1 MEEYSLKKSRE
12 EYNITIE
19 ELSDYSQIDSETIKR
34 IEEKRESEFSEEE
47 KLIFPKLIFHLHNLN
62 LSNCKKNKIL
72 NYREELEKEI
82 FEEAKSY
89 SNSFNQI
96 KKYMLI
102 FTITLAT
109 IVTITSAVLS
119 IAKNKKEQE
128 EKIVTKSE
136 NILQSI
142 STIVQNLETLNL
154 EIDKIENKKI
164 EENLKKEIK
173 ILEEKLALEKINLET
188 LTNQKKEKI
197 KEIITPMRI
206 SLIIIITLIMLI
218 MLILLYLLMYNLK
231 VSSLDNS
238 IKTKEKIVEKINV
251 EELIN
256 ELDKDFNNNMIK
268 INIYQLN
275 AYNDQ
280 TKSQANK
287 SFKIA
292 SRTSIIGFILLCIGL
307 ISVFWG
313 KNKPGYLT
321 TGVGLLIEFLSG
333 IIFYLYNKTIVKMG
347 EYHKKIVLTQNIA
360 LALKATDDFETNK
373 KMEVR
378 GKIVDEILKDIN
390 KFLSEK

>member
-1 MEEYSLKKSRE
+1 MEEYNLKNLIEK
-12 EYNITIE
+12 YNITIE
-19 ELSDYSQIDSETIKR
+19 ELSDYSKINLETIKI
-34 IEEKRESEFSEEE
+34 IEKKNESELSEEE
-47 KLIFPKLIFHLHNLN
+47 KLILNKLILSVYNLN
-62 LSNCKKNKIL
+62 LSNYQKNKIF
-72 NYREELEKEI
+72 NYRQELEKEI

-89 SNSFNQI
+89 SKSFYQVKRNI
-96 KKYMLI
+96 LI
-102 FTITLAT
+102 FTIILTT

-119 IAKNKKEQE
+119 IDENKKEQE

-136 NILQSI
+136 DILQNI
-142 STIVQNLETLNL
+142 SAIVQKLETLNL
-154 EIDKIENKKI
+154 EIDKRENEKI

-173 ILEEKLALEKINLET
+173 TLEEKLALEKINLET
-188 LTNQKKEKI
+188 LTNEKKEKI
-197 KEIITPMRI
+197 KEMTIPMII
-206 SLIIIITLIMLI
+206 SLIIISLLII
-218 MLILLYLLMYNLK
+218 ILLYSLMYNLK
-231 VSSLDNS
+231 VSLLDNS

-307 ISVFWG
+307 VSVFWG

-360 LALKATDDFETNK
+360 LALKATDDFEANK

>member
-1 MEEYSLKKSRE
+1 MEEYNLKNLIEK
-12 EYNITIE
+12 YNITIE
-19 ELSDYSQIDSETIKR
+19 ELSDYSKINLETIKI
-34 IEEKRESEFSEEE
+34 IEKKHESELSEEE
-47 KLIFPKLIFHLHNLN
+47 KLILNKLMLSLYNLN
-62 LSNCKKNKIL
+62 LSNYQKNKIF
-72 NYREELEKEI
+72 NYRQELEKEI

-89 SNSFNQI
+89 SKSFYQVKRNI
-96 KKYMLI
+96 LI
-102 FTITLAT
+102 FTIILTT

-119 IAKNKKEQE
+119 IDENKKEQE

-136 NILQSI
+136 NILQNI
-142 STIVQNLETLNL
+142 SAIVQKLETLNL
-154 EIDKIENKKI
+154 EIDKRENEKI

-173 ILEEKLALEKINLET
+173 TLEEKLALEKINLET
-188 LTNQKKEKI
+188 LTNEKKEKI
-197 KEIITPMRI
+197 KEIIIPMII
-206 SLIIIITLIMLI
+206 SLIIITLLI
-218 MLILLYLLMYNLK
+218 IILLYSLMYNLK
-231 VSSLDNS
+231 VSLLDNS

-256 ELDKDFNNNMIK
+256 DLDKDFNNNMIK

-307 ISVFWG
+307 VSVFLG

-360 LALKATDDFETNK
+360 LALKATDDFEANK

>member
-1 MEEYSLKKSRE
+1 MEEYNLKNLIEK
-12 EYNITIE
+12 YNITIE
-19 ELSDYSQIDSETIKR
+19 ELSDYSKINLETIKI
-34 IEEKRESEFSEEE
+34 IEKKNESELSEEE
-47 KLIFPKLIFHLHNLN
+47 KLILNKLILSVYNLN
-62 LSNCKKNKIL
+62 LSNYQKNKIF
-72 NYREELEKEI
+72 NYRQELEKEI

-89 SNSFNQI
+89 SKSFYQVKRNI
-96 KKYMLI
+96 LI
-102 FTITLAT
+102 FTIILTT

-119 IAKNKKEQE
+119 IDENKKEQE

-136 NILQSI
+136 DILQNI
-142 STIVQNLETLNL
+142 SAIVQKLETLNL
-154 EIDKIENKKI
+154 EIDKRENEKI

-173 ILEEKLALEKINLET
+173 TLEEKLALEKINLET
-188 LTNQKKEKI
+188 LTNEKKEKI
-197 KEIITPMRI
+197 KEMIIPMII
-206 SLIIIITLIMLI
+206 SLIIISLLII
-218 MLILLYLLMYNLK
+218 ILLYSLMYNLK
-231 VSSLDNS
+231 VSLLDNS

-307 ISVFWG
+307 VSVFWG

-360 LALKATDDFETNK
+360 LALKATDDFEANK

>member
-1 MEEYSLKKSRE
+1 MEEYNLKNLIEK
-12 EYNITIE
+12 YNITIE
-19 ELSDYSQIDSETIKR
+19 ELSDYSKINLETIKI
-34 IEEKRESEFSEEE
+34 IEKKNESELSEEE
-47 KLIFPKLIFHLHNLN
+47 KLILNKLILSVYNLN
-62 LSNCKKNKIL
+62 LSNYQKNKIF
-72 NYREELEKEI
+72 NYRQELEKEI

-89 SNSFNQI
+89 SKSFYQVKRNI
-96 KKYMLI
+96 LI
-102 FTITLAT
+102 FTIILTT

-119 IAKNKKEQE
+119 IDENKKEQE

-136 NILQSI
+136 DILQNI
-142 STIVQNLETLNL
+142 SAIVQKLETLNL
-154 EIDKIENKKI
+154 EIDKRENEKI

-173 ILEEKLALEKINLET
+173 TLEEKLALEKINLET
-188 LTNQKKEKI
+188 LTNEKKEKI
-197 KEIITPMRI
+197 KEMIIPTII
-206 SLIIIITLIMLI
+206 SLIIISLLII
-218 MLILLYLLMYNLK
+218 ILLYSLMYNLK
-231 VSSLDNS
+231 VSLLDNS

-307 ISVFWG
+307 VSVFWG

-360 LALKATDDFETNK
+360 LALKATDDFEANK